1 MIIRDSSG
9 TSPQNNMIVQPEQAK
24 ACDLFIT
31 RHLRVF
37 MVMTLCGLFIAMI
50 LAYINCNETNADTLG
65 EITRNV
71 GKKQQ
76 KTTEEEE
83 EKAK

>member
-1 MIIRDSSG
+1 
-9 TSPQNNMIVQPEQAK
+9 
-24 ACDLFIT
+24 
-31 RHLRVF
+31 

-71 GKKQQ
+71 GKNN

>member
-31 RHLRVF
+31 RTLTCIHGNDALR
-37 MVMTLCGLFIAMI
+37 LI
-50 LAYINCNETNADTLG
+50 YSNDTG
-65 EITRNV
+65 V
-71 GKKQQ
+71 Y
-76 KTTEEEE
+76 
-83 EKAK
+83 

>member
-1 MIIRDSSG
+1 
-9 TSPQNNMIVQPEQAK
+9 
-24 ACDLFIT
+24 
-31 RHLRVF
+31 
-37 MVMTLCGLFIAMI
+37 MVMTLCGLFIAII